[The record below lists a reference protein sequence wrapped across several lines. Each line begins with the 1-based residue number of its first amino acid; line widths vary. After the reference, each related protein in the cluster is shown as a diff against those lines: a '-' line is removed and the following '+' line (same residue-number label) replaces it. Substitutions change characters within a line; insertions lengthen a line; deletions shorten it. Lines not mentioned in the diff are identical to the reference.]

1 MNTSLSR
8 RVVVAALLGGLA
20 ILPLRAADA
29 GIVDFGQLV
38 PAPNHEFVEINLK
51 PGLLKFASKIVA
63 RDEPETAELLNNVRH
78 IRVNVVGLDQSNREA
93 TVKRIEEI
101 RAGLEKAGWEKI
113 VTVKSAKGHE
123 SDDVAIFMKALTEDA
138 IDGVVVTVI
147 GQDGQAVLVNIAGH
161 IRPEQITK
169 IADRFNIEP
178 LRQLKLP
185 PKAEKTDKPDKTA

>member
-1 MNTSLSR
+1 MKTSTFR
-8 RVVVAALLGGLA
+8 CVVIAALLGGLSA
-20 ILPLRAADA
+20 LPLQAADA
-29 GIVDFGQLV
+29 GLVDFGQFS

-63 RDEPETAELLNNVRH
+63 RDEPETADLLNNVRH
-78 IRVNVVGLDQSNREA
+78 IRVNVVGLDKSNRES

-101 RAGLEKAGWEKI
+101 RAGLEKAGWERV
-113 VTVKSAKGHE
+113 VTVKGAADHQN
-123 SDDVAIFMKALTEDA
+123 DDVAIFMKSLGEDA

-161 IRPEQITK
+161 IRPEQISK

-185 PKAEKTDKPDKTA
+185 PKVESTKTADKTA